1 MYKELLKYPMPNKIE
16 STMSSIWSK
25 ITRHAQKQEY
35 ISHDNEEK
43 KKPIETNTEMTQM
56 IKLVDKDI

>member
-1 MYKELLKYPMPNKIE
+1 MYKELLKYPIPNKIE